1 MVFAA
6 GGIISLFVAPSG
18 ENKSRNERSSNEP
31 AFRRDGHLEFLDG
44 QTMEPIVRIDIEVA
58 DQAFEQAQGLKYRS
72 SMGHLE
78 GMLFVFIDERMQS
91 FWMQDTKIPLD
102 ICYVGS
108 DLRIVNIVANAE
120 PMNEKRLLSLK
131 PAQYVVEVNG
141 GFCAQYGIEA
151 GDYIKTGSE

>member
-1 MVFAA
+1 
-6 GGIISLFVAPSG
+6 
-18 ENKSRNERSSNEP
+18 
-31 AFRRDGHLEFLDG
+31 
-44 QTMEPIVRIDIEVA
+44 
-58 DQAFEQAQGLKYRS
+58 
-72 SMGHLE
+72 
-78 GMLFVFIDERMQS
+78 MQS